1 MKDLLRQMALI
12 GLLVFFAANV
22 FAQTGTDPEPQMP
35 KVVITMNNGE
45 EYTGEILEQDEE
57 IIVLRTANGVI
68 ELIASNVRSVKE
80 QDYQGKFTYANPH
93 DTRYFFGPSAIPIK
107 KGKGY
112 YQNVAITFNFVNYG
126 ITKNI
131 SIGGGL
137 EFIST
142 ILGQP
147 IWFLT
152 PKAGFQLS
160 EKFHIG
166 GGVIL
171 AGFADEGSAA
181 LTYGVTTFGSS
192 ESNLSLGVGYGLM
205 DREFSDYPAVMVGGM
220 HRLSRSIA
228 LLTENYLIPNED
240 SLMYFGIQGIRILSR
255 KNAFDVGVIV
265 SPEFSDEIP
274 VLPYVGYVR
283 IF

>member
-1 MKDLLRQMALI
+1 MKNLLCYLSLI
-12 GLLVFFAANV
+12 GLLLFSSSPVFS
-22 FAQTGTDPEPQMP
+22 QTETDPELQTP

-57 IIVLRTANGVI
+57 TIVLRTANGVI
-68 ELIASNVRSVKE
+68 ELIAANVRSVKE

-93 DTRYFFGPSAIPIK
+93 DTRYFFGPTAIPLK

-112 YQNVAITFNFVNYG
+112 YQNIAITLNFVNYG
-126 ITKNI
+126 VTNNI

-142 ILGQP
+142 IMGEP
-147 IWFLT
+147 VWFLT
-152 PKAGFQLS
+152 PKVGFQVS
-160 EKFHIG
+160 EKVHLG
-166 GGVIL
+166 GGVL
-171 AGFADEGSAA
+171 VAGFTDEGSAA
-181 LTYGVTTFGSS
+181 LTYGVSTFGSS
-192 ESNLSLGVGYGLM
+192 ESNFSLGVGYGLM
-205 DREFSDYPAVMVGGM
+205 DGEFSNYPAVMVGGM
-220 HRLSRSIA
+220 HRVSRSIV
-228 LLTENYLIPNED
+228 LLSENYLIPND
-240 SLMYFGIQGIRILSR
+240 SLIYFGIQGIRILAR
-255 KNAFDVGVIV
+255 KNAFDIGGIV